1 MGAGRAVTM
10 PRHRVFA
17 RAPIWY
23 RSPEMSKH
31 LRLLPVALIL
41 APTLSGCGLF
51 HSGPTTAQI
60 AQRNA
65 TLPPEVVYNNGIN
78 SIQKQDYQAAVN
90 DFNDIEQNTP
100 YSPWA
105 TNAQL
110 MHGYTEYLRSHY
122 TDSISALNRYIDLHP
137 ADRDIAYA
145 YYLRAL
151 NYYEQISDVQR
162 DQSTTHDAIGA
173 LQEVVNR
180 FPDSAYARDAQ
191 LKIDLCQ
198 DQLAGHEMVIGKFY
212 EKQHLYAAAIGR
224 YQTVINDYQTTNHT
238 AEALERLVEI
248 YLKLGLT
255 DEARRTAAV
264 LSYNYPGSVWYRDA
278 YAKLASQGVIDR
290 QTGSANAIASDA
302 DTTTDTGSV
311 PAGPATPP
319 PKASRAGFF
328 GWLF

>member
-1 MGAGRAVTM
+1 
-10 PRHRVFA
+10 
-17 RAPIWY
+17 
-23 RSPEMSKH
+23 MSKH
-31 LRLLPVALIL
+31 RPLLTIRLLPVVLIL
-41 APTLSGCGLF
+41 APTLSGCGFL
-51 HSGPTTAQI
+51 SPGPTAAEI

-65 TLPPEVVYNNGIN
+65 TLPPEIVYNDGIN
-78 SIQKQDYQAAVN
+78 AIQKDDYEAAVT

-122 TDSISALNRYIDLHP
+122 TDSISALDRYIDLHP

-151 NYYEQISDVQR
+151 CYYEQISDVER

-191 LKIDLCQ
+191 LKIDLCE
-198 DQLAGHEMVIGKFY
+198 DQLAGHEMVIGKYY

-224 YQTVINDYQTTNHT
+224 YQTVVNDYQTTNHT

-264 LSYNYPGSVWYRDA
+264 LAYNYPGSPWYRDA
-278 YAKLASQGVIDR
+278 YAKLAGKGIIDQ
-290 QTGSANAIASDA
+290 QTGAANTYASDA
-302 DTTTDTGSV
+302 DTTTNTGSV

-319 PKASRAGFF
+319 PKSSGGFF

>member
-1 MGAGRAVTM
+1 MREIARRG
-10 PRHRVFA
+10 VFA
-17 RAPIWY
+17 QGLEWY
-23 RSPEMSKH
+23 KWPGMSQH
-31 LRLLPVALIL
+31 RRILSLVLIL
-41 APTLSGCGLF
+41 APALSGCGMF
-51 HSGPTTAQI
+51 KSGPDQ
-60 AQRNA
+60 AQRAVINA
-65 TLPPEVVYNNGIN
+65 KLPPEAVYNNGIN
-78 SIQKQDYQAAVN
+78 ALQKD
-90 DFNDIEQNTP
+90 DFDTAITDFTAIEQNTP

-110 MHGYTEYLRSHY
+110 MHGYTEYVRSHY
-122 TDSISALNRYIDLHP
+122 SDAISALDRYIQLHP

-151 NYYEQISDVQR
+151 CYYEQISDVQR
-162 DQSTTHDAIGA
+162 DQTTTVEAMNA

-191 LKIDLCQ
+191 LKIALCL
-198 DQLAGHEMVIGKFY
+198 DQLAGHEMAIGKYY

-224 YQTVINDYQTTNHT
+224 YQAVVNNYQTTNHT

-264 LSYNYPGSVWYRDA
+264 LAYNYPGSTWYKDA
-278 YAKLASQGVIDR
+278 YAKLANADVISR
-290 QTGSANAIASDA
+290 RTGEALAGGSASDSTA
-302 DTTTDTGSV
+302 DAGSV
-311 PAGPATPP
+311 PKAAAPATPP
-319 PKASRAGFF
+319 PKASGGFF

>member
-1 MGAGRAVTM
+1 
-10 PRHRVFA
+10 
-17 RAPIWY
+17 
-23 RSPEMSKH
+23 MSKH
-31 LRLLPVALIL
+31 RRILPIALLL
-41 APTLSGCGLF
+41 APTLSGCGIF
-51 HSGPTTAQI
+51 HSAPSSTQI
-60 AQRNA
+60 SALNA
-65 TLPPEVVYNNGIN
+65 RLPPEVVYNNGIN
-78 SIQKQDYQAAVN
+78 AIQHQDYQQAVN

-122 TDSISALNRYIDLHP
+122 TDAVSALNRYIDLHP

-151 NYYEQISDVQR
+151 CYYEQISDVQR
-162 DQSTTHDAIGA
+162 EQLTTQDAITA

-191 LKIDLCQ
+191 LKIALCQ
-198 DQLAGHEMVIGKFY
+198 DQIAGHEMVIGKYY
-212 EKQHLYAAAIGR
+212 EEQHLYAAAIGR
-224 YQTVINDYQTTNHT
+224 YQAVINNFQTTNHT
-238 AEALERLVEI
+238 AEALERLVEV

-264 LSYNYPGSVWYRDA
+264 LAYNYPGSSWYRDA
-278 YAKLASQGVIDR
+278 YAKLASADVINR
-290 QTGSANAIASDA
+290 RTGDANVLASDR
-302 DTTTDTGSV
+302 DTTTDTGTV
-311 PAGPATPP
+311 APRGPATPP
-319 PKASRAGFF
+319 PKSSGGFL